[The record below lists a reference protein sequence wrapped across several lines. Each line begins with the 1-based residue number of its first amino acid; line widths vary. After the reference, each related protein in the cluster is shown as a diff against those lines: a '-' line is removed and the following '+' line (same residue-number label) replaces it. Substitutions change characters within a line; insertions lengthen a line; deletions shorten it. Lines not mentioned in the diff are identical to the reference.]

1 MLRNKNARLLESL
14 VTAVMVFDDDLE
26 LLSLNGSAERL
37 FATSARMLLGLG
49 AAEIFVHNSNCVS
62 LLQRALQEG
71 HPYSDH
77 ELELYVGPHASVH
90 TVIFT
95 VSPIRLT
102 NNLQQLLVEIFPLDR
117 ARWLAREEI
126 RLDQHHVTQQ
136 VVRGLAHEIKNPLGG
151 LRGAAQLLQRRLDDE
166 KLKEYTRVIVR
177 ESDRLRALVDRMRG
191 PLTRAHKED
200 TNIHEVLEHVRQLVS
215 VELPG
220 YIRINTE
227 YDVSLPNI
235 SIDRDMMTQ
244 AVLNIVRNAANAVLE
259 NGSNG
264 AGGEIIL
271 RTRAA
276 RQIVIGQKRHRVL
289 LRIEVQDNGPGIP
302 EELQETIFYPMVTGR
317 AEGTGM
323 GLAIVND
330 IINQHGGL
338 IEFESEPGKTLFKL
352 LLPL

>member
-1 MLRNKNARLLESL
+1 MLKNKNATLLESL
-14 VTAVMVFDDDLE
+14 VTAVMVFDADTE
-26 LLSLNGSAERL
+26 LLSMNGSAERL
-37 FATSARMLLGLG
+37 FATSARMLLGLS
-49 AAEIFVHNSNCVS
+49 AKAIFVHNPNCVA
-62 LLQRALQEG
+62 LLERALAEW
-71 HPYSDH
+71 HPYTDH
-77 ELELYVGPHASVH
+77 ELDLYIGPHSSPH

-102 NNLQQLLVEIFPLDR
+102 SSLHQVLVEIFPLDR

-151 LRGAAQLLQRRLDDE
+151 LRGAAQLLERRLDDE
-166 KLKEYTRVIVR
+166 SLKEYTRVIVR
-177 ESDRLRALVDRMRG
+177 EADRLRALVDRMRG
-191 PLTRAHKED
+191 PVSQARMEEI
-200 TNIHEVLEHVRQLVS
+200 NIHEVLEHVRQLVS

-220 YIRINTE
+220 YIRIKTE
-227 YDVSLPNI
+227 YDVSLPEV
-235 SIDRDMMTQ
+235 SVDRDMMTQ

-259 NGSNG
+259 NGKNG
-264 AGGEIIL
+264 VGGEIVL

-276 RQIVIGQKRHRVL
+276 RQVVIGHKRQRVL
-289 LRIEVQDNGPGIP
+289 LRLEVEDNGPGIP

-338 IEFESEPGKTLFKL
+338 IEFDSEPGKTLFKIF
-352 LLPL
+352 LPL